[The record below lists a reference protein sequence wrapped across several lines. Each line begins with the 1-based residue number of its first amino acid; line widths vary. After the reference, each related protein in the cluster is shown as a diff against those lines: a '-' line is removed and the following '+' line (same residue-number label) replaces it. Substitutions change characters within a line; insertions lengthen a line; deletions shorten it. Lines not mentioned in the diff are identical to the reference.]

1 MRISFLFSKK
11 EKKRFTYLI
20 IFSILVSLIEVIG
33 ISAIMPFIDIS
44 IDFQS
49 IHQNIYYSYFYEKFG
64 FSSEVE
70 FAITFGLLLM
80 VFYFFRGFANFIFT
94 YQTNLFSQRIYS
106 SITKKLFDKYL
117 TMPYVNFTSYNL
129 NFLSKNLVAEA
140 NYISL
145 ISGSILLVVSEFFVI
160 IMILTVLLAANW
172 KITLIFSLILVI
184 KLLLLGN
191 TITSKIKKAG
201 DRRLSA
207 QNNLFELINRL
218 LKNFKLIKLMKPQ
231 DKVKLNNEFHLTVDE
246 FAFASALNNIF
257 GAMPRIILE
266 TIGFSMIVLFLVV
279 LLYKSESDISFIL
292 PTLSLFILSLYRL
305 LPSVN
310 RIVSSVNKII
320 FYRNSLKII
329 ETQLDQTSENNG
341 NNKIRFDDKIEL
353 KDIFFNYEKNKILTN
368 INLEIKK
375 GEKVAFI
382 GESGSGKTTLVD
394 IVIGLLQPTEGYIYI
409 DGELLSNSNI
419 ETWRSS
425 VGYIPQDTTLFDG
438 SISDNIC
445 FGREFNSKKIK
456 DVLDKVNLLD
466 FVKTKD
472 GLDTMVGDN
481 GVQLSGG
488 QIQRVVIARA
498 IYDDPDI
505 IVLDEATSALDKKNE
520 SKILQEIFNSTI
532 DKTLIIISHNVK
544 TLTFCDKIYEIKDQ
558 KLMQLSSNT

>member
-353 KDIFFNYEKNKILTN
+353 KDIFFKYEKNKILTN

>member
-353 KDIFFNYEKNKILTN
+353 KDIFFKYEKNKILTN
-368 INLEIKK
+368 RNLEIKK

-558 KLMQLSSNT
+558 KLIQLSSNT